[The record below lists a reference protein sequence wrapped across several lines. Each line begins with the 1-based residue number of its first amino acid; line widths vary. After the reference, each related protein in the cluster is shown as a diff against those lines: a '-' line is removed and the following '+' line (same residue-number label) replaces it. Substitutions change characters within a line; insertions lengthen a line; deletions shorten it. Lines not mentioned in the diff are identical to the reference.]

1 MESIKYFII
10 SEYVSAS
17 KKSRGMWNS
26 AFSKQKHWDLWTQKE
41 EKQCFGAVCWAVHW
55 EGQEKQG
62 QILCVLCGCKAGML
76 ACLEQL
82 EKQSL
87 LPPSPSLVW
96 AVADKQPSCP
106 TTCTLLSW
114 CDGAPECV
122 GWWALSG
129 MYFLVTI
136 WQSQRYREISGFF
149 DLAVSGGN
157 TVEGKI
163 KTRGDQIRFSQARA
177 SLPWIA
183 AVRRMGGN
191 CLWGLHERQVSINN
205 LVYVIPR
212 HC

>member
-17 KKSRGMWNS
+17 KKSRGMWSS

-62 QILCVLCGCKAGML
+62 QILCVLCGCKARML

-87 LPPSPSLVW
+87 LSPSLVW

-106 TTCTLLSW
+106 TTCILLSW

>member
-17 KKSRGMWNS
+17 KKSRDMWSS

-87 LPPSPSLVW
+87 LSPSLVW

-106 TTCTLLSW
+106 TTCILLSW

>member
-106 TTCTLLSW
+106 TTCILLSW